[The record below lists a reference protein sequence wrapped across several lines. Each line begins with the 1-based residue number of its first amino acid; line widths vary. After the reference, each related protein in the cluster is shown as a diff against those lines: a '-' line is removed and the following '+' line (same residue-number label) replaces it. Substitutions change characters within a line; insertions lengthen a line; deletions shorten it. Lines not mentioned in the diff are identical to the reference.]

1 MRFPASTSV
10 LIVGAGPV
18 GLTLS
23 VLLSAHGVRHLLVEA
38 HPGTSNHPKARG
50 VSARSMEIFR
60 RCGLEADIRR
70 AGLPASQIFFYRGRN
85 LVDPDFVRTGLANG
99 ATEAVEHTPSP
110 GLICPQDA
118 LEALLLRR
126 SRQLAPEAARF
137 ATRLLSFAEDGEGVH
152 AVLEERSTG
161 QRHTVRADW
170 LVGCDGASST
180 VRAGAAIA
188 MEGPK
193 GLGHYLSIRFHA
205 PLGDVVSDRASA
217 SYFLTEPGRGGFL
230 AVDND
235 RHWIYQ
241 HPFDPQRD
249 DTADLTSKRQRLVHL
264 VREAAGLPDLEVSIQ
279 DTMAWRMD
287 AQLAETYRRS
297 RVLIA
302 GDAAHVIPPTGGHGM
317 NTGIGDADNLAWKLA
332 AVTDGTSGEALLDT
346 YESERRP
353 VARQVIDLSL
363 ANSRAR
369 TSYRIDDELLLTATY
384 RSTAVIAAT
393 DAPPRPPLDP
403 ERAHPDGGPG
413 ARLPHLRLA
422 AGPAIVSTLDLT
434 GHGFTLIT
442 QTGGTA
448 WQRQTDTAR
457 AAGLPVVLRSL
468 ANYAALTAGDDGG
481 SPTGLPGL
489 PPTAAVLVRPDTHI
503 AWQAPKP
510 PADDTELLAT
520 LHRILSS
527 RPSQQP
533 QPSPGRRE
541 RAGGTILE
549 ERSWLW
555 QGSAGP
561 QGWEAA
567 WERTRILLGPA
578 VADDRFRMEGDPYRG
593 KIADG
598 AAGLTTA
605 FYILADGCGPQVPHV
620 RRVHVEELMRPRPG
634 ESDGDV
640 VQRWEE
646 RLQALGH
653 NPDTDDDPVSERWR
667 ILRTDFGEED
677 DLTVIGEV
685 LIRQGYGLLEG
696 LETVLSIMRQPF

>member
-23 VLLSAHGVRHLLVEA
+23 VLLSEHGVRHLLVEA
-38 HPGTSNHPKARG
+38 HPGTSHHPKARG

-70 AGLPASQIFFYRGRN
+70 AGLPASQIFFYRGRS
-85 LVDPDFVRTGLANG
+85 LVDPDFVRTGLPDGPAQG
-99 ATEAVEHTPSP
+99 AERTPSP
-110 GLICPQDA
+110 GLICPQNA

-126 SRQLAPEAARF
+126 ARQLAPDGVRF
-137 ATRLLSFAEDGEGVH
+137 ATRLLSFSQDGDGVH
-152 AVLEERSTG
+152 AVVEETNTG
-161 QRHTVRADW
+161 QRHAVRADW
-170 LVGCDGASST
+170 LVGCDGASSG
-180 VRAGAAIA
+180 VRSGAGIA
-188 MEGPK
+188 MEGPT
-193 GLGHYLSIRFHA
+193 GLGHFLSIRFEA
-205 PLGDVVSDRASA
+205 PLGDVVAERASA

-249 DTADLTSKRQRLVHL
+249 DIADLMSDQLQLAQL
-264 VREAAGLPDLEVSIQ
+264 VREAAGLPNLEVTVQ
-279 DTMAWRMD
+279 DTMTWRMD

-332 AVTDGTSGEALLDT
+332 AVTAGTAGQALLDT

-369 TSYRIDDELLLTATY
+369 TGYRIDDELLLTAAY
-384 RSTAVIAAT
+384 RSTAVIADT
-393 DAPPRPPLDP
+393 GEPPRPPLDP
-403 ERAHPDGGPG
+403 EREHPGGGPG
-413 ARLPHLRLA
+413 ARLPHLRLPDA
-422 AGPAIVSTLDLT
+422 APIASTLDLT
-434 GHGFTLIT
+434 DRGFTLLT
-442 QTGGTA
+442 HTGDTA
-448 WQRQTDTAR
+448 WQRQVDTAR
-457 AAGLPVVLRSL
+457 AAGLPVALRSL
-468 ANYAALTAGDDGG
+468 ADPATASAWDDGG
-481 SPTGLPGL
+481 WTTAFNLPA
-489 PPTAAVLVRPDTHI
+489 TAAVLVRPDTHI
-503 AWQAPKP
+503 AWQAPNP
-510 PADDTELLAT
+510 PADDTELLDA

-527 RPSQQP
+527 QQP
-533 QPSPGRRE
+533 RRPRQPPGQYE
-541 RAGGTILE
+541 RADGTILE

-555 QGSAGP
+555 QGHAGP
-561 QGWEAA
+561 QGWQAA
-567 WERTRILLGPA
+567 WTRTRDLLAPVVG
-578 VADDRFRMEGDPYRG
+578 DDRFGMEGDPFRG

-598 AAGLTTA
+598 AAGLATA
-605 FYILADGCGPQVPHV
+605 FYLLADGCGPQVPHV
-620 RRVHVEELMRPRPG
+620 RRAQVEELMRPGPG
-634 ESDGDV
+634 QSDGDV

-646 RLQALGH
+646 LLQALGH
-653 NPDTDDDPVSERWR
+653 DPDADNDPVSKRWR
-667 ILRTDFGEED
+667 ILRTDYGQED
-677 DLTVIGEV
+677 DPTVIGEV

-696 LETVLSIMRQPF
+696 LATVLTIMRQPF